1 MHLCLSIFIRKTLI
15 MEQLVVKNNEN
26 NSNRPNKTAWWII
39 LGAVI
44 LTLINVLVY
53 QCNRTE
59 QPTETVTSDTL
70 IMSDTIVETDTF
82 TYFQPMFQ
90 TEYIYRFDTIYTP
103 KDTVQIPL
111 KRVEY
116 KDSVI
121 KDNGARVLY
130 YASVSGYDA
139 SLDTLDFMVS
149 YPTITNT
156 EYVTTTIEKTIEKK
170 QSKLGVGVG
179 VGAGY
184 GFFSKQPDIFAGFTL
199 SYRF

>member
-1 MHLCLSIFIRKTLI
+1 MISHN
-15 MEQLVVKNNEN
+15 EQNNN
-26 NSNRPNKTAWWII
+26 NQPKSKAVWYIV
-39 LGAVI
+39 LGCVI

-53 QCNRTE
+53 QCSKTE
-59 QPTETVTSDTL
+59 QPIETVTTDTVT
-70 IMSDTIVETDTF
+70 MSDTIVETDTF

-103 KDTVQIPL
+103 KDTVPIPL
-111 KRVEY
+111 KRVDY

-156 EYVTTTIEKTIEKK
+156 EYVTTTIEKVVEKK
-170 QSKLGVGVG
+170 NSRFSIGPS

-184 GFFSKQPDIFAGFTL
+184 GLFSKQPDVYVGLALT
-199 SYRF
+199 YRF

>member
-1 MHLCLSIFIRKTLI
+1 MVI
-15 MEQLVVKNNEN
+15 KNTEN
-26 NSNRPNKTAWWII
+26 NSNKPNKTAWYIV
-39 LGAVI
+39 LGCVI

-53 QCNRTE
+53 QCSKTE
-59 QPTETVTSDTL
+59 QPIETVTTDTVT
-70 IMSDTIVETDTF
+70 MSDTIVETDTF

-103 KDTVQIPL
+103 KDTVPIPL

-156 EYVTTTIEKTIEKK
+156 EYVTTTIEKVVEKK
-170 QSKLGVGVG
+170 PSKLGVGVG
-179 VGAGY
+179 IGAGY
-184 GFFSKQPDIFAGFTL
+184 GFFHKQPDIYAGLTL